1 MATMC
6 ARSNTGK
13 ISEVR
18 GGKLQE
24 GAPPVRSARGSS
36 APDQA
41 HSAQADPAIIVCGL
55 SALRGIR
62 RARRV
67 HDLWSWTPLDAQ
79 EQERVLAAATSRKSL
94 IDFEELARHGFWGE
108 EETEEL
114 ELLVG
119 RPADRRRVAHVR
131 CRCAS
136 GPLPEGSLCR
146 VAPGLY
152 ATSPLYTAWQYSKGR
167 GIAAVVMLLSEL
179 MGAYGLSEEATM
191 TIAWGGVWPGK
202 EEGPAFAVPA
212 ETTDPALAAPA
223 DATDPA
229 LVAPACATDPDLPA
243 PADQAH
249 YRCDPAFTR
258 EDLDAFARVSSGRVF
273 AQAAAI
279 ALPDAASPMES
290 VMAGM
295 LGAPHRL
302 GGFGLS
308 ALRGGML
315 LNHRI
320 DFDHDAAL
328 MSSGMPYAICDAY
341 IPAAKAEI
349 EYNGIGHEEESA
361 RVHDGERNNGIRG
374 MDIKVVVVNRGQ
386 MRDIRALE
394 AIARS
399 FYRAAGVR
407 YRDVNDGQRV
417 LQGTWLN
424 SLRAAIGMDPV

>member
-1 MATMC
+1 M
-6 ARSNTGK
+6 
-13 ISEVR
+13 
-18 GGKLQE
+18 
-24 GAPPVRSARGSS
+24 
-36 APDQA
+36 
-41 HSAQADPAIIVCGL
+41 

-67 HDLWSWTPLDAQ
+67 HDLWSWAPLDAQ

-136 GPLPEGSLCR
+136 GPLPEGFLCR

-152 ATSPLYTAWQYSKGR
+152 ATSPLYAAWQYSKGR

-179 MGAYGLSEEATM
+179 MGTYGLSEEATM

-202 EEGPAFAVPA
+202 EEGPA
-212 ETTDPALAAPA
+212 LAAPA
-223 DATDPA
+223 DATDSA
-229 LVAPACATDPDLPA
+229 FAAPAADDK

-258 EDLDAFARVSSGRVF
+258 EDLDAFARISSGRVF

-320 DFDHDAAL
+320 NFNHDAVL

-374 MDIKVVVVNRGQ
+374 MGIKVVVVNRGQ

-399 FYRAAGVR
+399 FHRAAGVR

-417 LQGTWLN
+417 LQGAWLN

>member
-1 MATMC
+1 M
-6 ARSNTGK
+6 R
-13 ISEVR
+13 VV
-18 GGKLQE
+18 
-24 GAPPVRSARGSS
+24 GASG
-36 APDQA
+36 
-41 HSAQADPAIIVCGL
+41 HSP
-55 SALRGIR
+55 
-62 RARRV
+62 
-67 HDLWSWTPLDAQ
+67 
-79 EQERVLAAATSRKSL
+79 RKSL

-131 CRCAS
+131 CRCAF

-179 MGAYGLSEEATM
+179 MGMYGLSEEATM
-191 TIAWGGVWPGK
+191 AIAWGGVWPGK
-202 EEGPAFAVPA
+202 EEGPA
-212 ETTDPALAAPA
+212 LAAPA

-229 LVAPACATDPDLPA
+229 LVVPACATGPAFAASARATDPAFAVPACATDSDLPA

-258 EDLDAFARVSSGRVF
+258 EDLDAFARVSSDRVF

-295 LGAPHRL
+295 LGAPHSL

-320 DFDHDAAL
+320 DFDHDAVL

-374 MDIKVVVVNRGQ
+374 MGIKVVVVNRGQ

-399 FYRAAGVR
+399 FHRAAGVR

>member
-1 MATMC
+1 
-6 ARSNTGK
+6 
-13 ISEVR
+13 
-18 GGKLQE
+18 
-24 GAPPVRSARGSS
+24 
-36 APDQA
+36 
-41 HSAQADPAIIVCGL
+41 
-55 SALRGIR
+55 
-62 RARRV
+62 
-67 HDLWSWTPLDAQ
+67 
-79 EQERVLAAATSRKSL
+79 
-94 IDFEELARHGFWGE
+94 
-108 EETEEL
+108 
-114 ELLVG
+114 
-119 RPADRRRVAHVR
+119 
-131 CRCAS
+131 
-136 GPLPEGSLCR
+136 
-146 VAPGLY
+146 
-152 ATSPLYTAWQYSKGR
+152 
-167 GIAAVVMLLSEL
+167 MLLSEL

-258 EDLDAFARVSSGRVF
+258 EDLDAFAHISSGRVF

-374 MDIKVVVVNRGQ
+374 MGIKVVVVNRGQ

-399 FYRAAGVR
+399 FHRAAGVR

>member
-1 MATMC
+1 MVRVAPRRAT
-6 ARSNTGK
+6 
-13 ISEVR
+13 
-18 GGKLQE
+18 
-24 GAPPVRSARGSS
+24 RGSS

-67 HDLWSWTPLDAQ
+67 HDLWSWTPPDAQ

-119 RPADRRRVAHVR
+119 RPADRRKVAHVR

-146 VAPGLY
+146 VASGLY

-179 MGAYGLSEEATM
+179 MGTYGLSEEATM

-202 EEGPAFAVPA
+202 EEGPA
-212 ETTDPALAAPA
+212 LAAPA

-229 LVAPACATDPDLPA
+229 LVVLGDATDPDLAAPACATDPAFAVPACATDSDLPA

-258 EDLDAFARVSSGRVF
+258 EDLDAFARVSSDRVF

-320 DFDHDAAL
+320 DFDHDAVL

-374 MDIKVVVVNRGQ
+374 MGIKVVVVNRGQ

-399 FYRAAGVR
+399 FHRAAGVR

>member
-1 MATMC
+1 
-6 ARSNTGK
+6 
-13 ISEVR
+13 
-18 GGKLQE
+18 
-24 GAPPVRSARGSS
+24 
-36 APDQA
+36 
-41 HSAQADPAIIVCGL
+41 
-55 SALRGIR
+55 
-62 RARRV
+62 
-67 HDLWSWTPLDAQ
+67 
-79 EQERVLAAATSRKSL
+79 
-94 IDFEELARHGFWGE
+94 
-108 EETEEL
+108 
-114 ELLVG
+114 
-119 RPADRRRVAHVR
+119 
-131 CRCAS
+131 
-136 GPLPEGSLCR
+136 
-146 VAPGLY
+146 
-152 ATSPLYTAWQYSKGR
+152 
-167 GIAAVVMLLSEL
+167 MLLSEL
-179 MGAYGLSEEATM
+179 MGTYGLSEEATM

-202 EEGPAFAVPA
+202 EEGPALAVPA
-212 ETTDPALAAPA
+212 DATDPTLAAPA

-229 LVAPACATDPDLPA
+229 LAAPAADDK

-258 EDLDAFARVSSGRVF
+258 EDLDAFAHISSGRVF

-320 DFDHDAAL
+320 NFNYDAVL

-349 EYNGIGHEEESA
+349 EYNSIGHEEESA

-374 MDIKVVVVNRGQ
+374 MGIKVVVVNRGQ

-399 FYRAAGVR
+399 FHRAAGVR

-417 LQGTWLN
+417 LQGAWLN

>member
-1 MATMC
+1 MD

-13 ISEVR
+13 ISETR
-18 GGKLQE
+18 GGKVQG
-24 GAPPVRSARGSS
+24 GAPPVRSARGSAS
-36 APDQA
+36 REQASPRRATCDLPAPEQA
-41 HSAQADPAIIVCGL
+41 PSTQAEPAIIVCGL

-67 HDLWSWTPLDAQ
+67 HDLWSWTLLDAQ
-79 EQERVLAAATSRKSL
+79 EQERVLTAATSRKSL
-94 IDFEELARHGFWGE
+94 IDFEELARDGFWGE

-119 RPADRRRVAHVR
+119 HPADRRRVAHVR
-131 CRCAS
+131 CRCVS

-167 GIAAVVMLLSEL
+167 GVAAIVMLLSEF
-179 MGAYGLSEEATM
+179 MGTYGLSEEATM
-191 TIAWGGVWPGK
+191 TIAWGGVWPA
-202 EEGPAFAVPA
+202 EREGSALVAPTDA
-212 ETTDPALAAPA
+212 TDPALAA
-223 DATDPA
+223 DD
-229 LVAPACATDPDLPA
+229 DK
-243 PADQAH
+243 PADQVH

-258 EDLDAFARVSSGRVF
+258 EDLDAFARISSGRAF

-290 VMAGM
+290 VLAGM

-302 GGFGLS
+302 GGFALS
-308 ALRGGML
+308 ALPDGML

-320 DFDHDAAL
+320 DFDRDAVL

-341 IPAAKAEI
+341 IPAANAEI

-361 RVHDGERNNGIRG
+361 RVHDGQRNNGIRG
-374 MDIKVVVVNRGQ
+374 MGIKVVVVNRDQ
-386 MRDIRALE
+386 MRDIQALE
-394 AIARS
+394 AIACS
-399 FYRAAGVR
+399 LYRDAGVR
-407 YRDVNDGQRV
+407 YRDVNDGRRV
-417 LQGTWLN
+417 LQGVWLN
-424 SLRAAIGMDPV
+424 SLRAAIGMDSV

>member
-1 MATMC
+1 
-6 ARSNTGK
+6 
-13 ISEVR
+13 
-18 GGKLQE
+18 
-24 GAPPVRSARGSS
+24 
-36 APDQA
+36 
-41 HSAQADPAIIVCGL
+41 
-55 SALRGIR
+55 
-62 RARRV
+62 
-67 HDLWSWTPLDAQ
+67 
-79 EQERVLAAATSRKSL
+79 
-94 IDFEELARHGFWGE
+94 
-108 EETEEL
+108 
-114 ELLVG
+114 
-119 RPADRRRVAHVR
+119 
-131 CRCAS
+131 
-136 GPLPEGSLCR
+136 
-146 VAPGLY
+146 
-152 ATSPLYTAWQYSKGR
+152 
-167 GIAAVVMLLSEL
+167 MLLSEL
-179 MGAYGLSEEATM
+179 MGTYGLSEEATM

-202 EEGPAFAVPA
+202 EEGPA
-212 ETTDPALAAPA
+212 LA
-223 DATDPA
+223 
-229 LVAPACATDPDLPA
+229 APACATGPAFAASARATDPDLAVPACATDSDLPA

-258 EDLDAFARVSSGRVF
+258 EDLDAFARISSGRVF

-320 DFDHDAAL
+320 GFDHDAVL
-328 MSSGMPYAICDAY
+328 MSSGVPYAICDAY

-374 MDIKVVVVNRGQ
+374 MGIKVVVVNRGQ

-399 FYRAAGVR
+399 FHRAAGVR

>member
-1 MATMC
+1 MC

-13 ISEVR
+13 ISEAR

-41 HSAQADPAIIVCGL
+41 YSAQADPAIIVCGL

-146 VAPGLY
+146 VALGLY

-374 MDIKVVVVNRGQ
+374 MGIKVVVVNRGQ

>member
-13 ISEVR
+13 ISEAR
-18 GGKLQE
+18 GRKVQD
-24 GAPPVRSARGSS
+24 GAPPVRSARGPSAHAQAS
-36 APDQA
+36 PRRAARDLPAPDQA

-67 HDLWSWTPLDAQ
+67 HDLWSWALLDAQ

-94 IDFEELARHGFWGE
+94 IDFEELARRGFWGE
-108 EETEEL
+108 EDTEEL

-167 GIAAVVMLLSEL
+167 GMAAVVMLLSEL
-179 MGAYGLSEEATM
+179 MGTYGLSEEATM

-202 EEGPAFAVPA
+202 EEGPALAAPA
-212 ETTDPALAAPA
+212 DATDSDLAAPA
-223 DATDPA
+223 DATDPDLA
-229 LVAPACATDPDLPA
+229 APDSAFAAGTADDK

-258 EDLDAFARVSSGRVF
+258 EDLDAFARISSGRVF

-320 DFDHDAAL
+320 TSIMTRSSCRRACPTPSATRTYRRRKPRSSTTASGTRRNRPACTMGSATTASAAWASR
-328 MSSGMPYAICDAY
+328 SS
-341 IPAAKAEI
+341 
-349 EYNGIGHEEESA
+349 
-361 RVHDGERNNGIRG
+361 
-374 MDIKVVVVNRGQ
+374 
-386 MRDIRALE
+386 
-394 AIARS
+394 
-399 FYRAAGVR
+399 
-407 YRDVNDGQRV
+407 
-417 LQGTWLN
+417 W
-424 SLRAAIGMDPV
+424 

>member
-1 MATMC
+1 M
-6 ARSNTGK
+6 
-13 ISEVR
+13 
-18 GGKLQE
+18 
-24 GAPPVRSARGSS
+24 
-36 APDQA
+36 
-41 HSAQADPAIIVCGL
+41 
-55 SALRGIR
+55 
-62 RARRV
+62 
-67 HDLWSWTPLDAQ
+67 
-79 EQERVLAAATSRKSL
+79 SRKSL

-152 ATSPLYTAWQYSKGR
+152 ATSPLYAAWQYSKGR

-179 MGAYGLSEEATM
+179 MGTYGLSEEATM

-202 EEGPAFAVPA
+202 EEGPALV
-212 ETTDPALAAPA
+212 APA

-229 LVAPACATDPDLPA
+229 LVAPADATDPDLAAPA
-243 PADQAH
+243 ADDKPADQAH

-258 EDLDAFARVSSGRVF
+258 EDLDAFARISSGRVF

-320 DFDHDAAL
+320 NFNYDAVL
-328 MSSGMPYAICDAY
+328 MLSGMPYAICDAY

-349 EYNGIGHEEESA
+349 EYNGIGHEEELA

-374 MDIKVVVVNRGQ
+374 MGIKVVVVNRGQ
-386 MRDIRALE
+386 MRDIQALE

-399 FYRAAGVR
+399 FHRAAGVR

-417 LQGTWLN
+417 LQGAWLN